1 MRVTVSGRL
10 ATACFGR
17 VSSGNGY
24 GVVRY
29 GEVGRRHV
37 LYRCCCRYVMSL
49 GRWREMGIN
58 LWLDGQRG
66 LGLGVKSEHVIGE

>member
-17 VSSGNGY
+17 VSLWVWY
-24 GVVRY
+24 A
-29 GEVGRRHV
+29 EVGRRHV

-49 GRWREMGIN
+49 SRWREMGIN

-66 LGLGVKSEHVIGE
+66 LGLEVKSEHVIGE